1 MKDWEFAGLSF
12 GGWIVLMIWF
22 ISGGLITALLASHY
36 SETIRTIGEYAD
48 ASPAYWKVAV
58 AVLVC
63 VLIWIV
69 LAALLIKVG
78 RKSNAQIALE
88 QKQEN
93 DRILRKQL
101 IAIVIISAFITCSFN
116 SKYSILLNSPFWPY
130 IKYIFIFSSSSS
142 IFFD

>member
-78 RKSNAQIALE
+78 RKSIAAMLVVCVFFTFVCFILYLGVLTSMDNEKHKAWHEYHKQPSISSHNPSIQEVIDNLDSLE
-88 QKQEN
+88 
-93 DRILRKQL
+93 
-101 IAIVIISAFITCSFN
+101 
-116 SKYSILLNSPFWPY
+116 
-130 IKYIFIFSSSSS
+130 
-142 IFFD
+142 

>member
-12 GGWIVLMIWF
+12 GGWIVLMAWLF
-22 ISGGLITALLASHY
+22 FFFFITALLASHY

-78 RKSNAQIALE
+78 RKSIAAMLVVCVFFTFVCFILHLGVLTSMDNEKHKAWHEYHNKVSISPHDPSIQEVIDNLDSLE
-88 QKQEN
+88 
-93 DRILRKQL
+93 
-101 IAIVIISAFITCSFN
+101 
-116 SKYSILLNSPFWPY
+116 
-130 IKYIFIFSSSSS
+130 
-142 IFFD
+142 

>member
-22 ISGGLITALLASHY
+22 IFGGLITALLASHY

-78 RKSNAQIALE
+78 RKSIAAMLVVCVFFTFVCFILHLGVLTSMDNEKHKAWHEYHKQPSISSRNPAIQEVIDNLDSLE
-88 QKQEN
+88 
-93 DRILRKQL
+93 
-101 IAIVIISAFITCSFN
+101 
-116 SKYSILLNSPFWPY
+116 
-130 IKYIFIFSSSSS
+130 
-142 IFFD
+142 

>member
-12 GGWIVLMIWF
+12 GGWIVLMAWLF
-22 ISGGLITALLASHY
+22 FGGLITALLASHY

-78 RKSNAQIALE
+78 RKSIAAMLVVCVFFTFVCFIVHLSVLTEMDNKKHKAWHEYHDKVPISPHDPSIQEVIDNLDSLE
-88 QKQEN
+88 
-93 DRILRKQL
+93 
-101 IAIVIISAFITCSFN
+101 
-116 SKYSILLNSPFWPY
+116 
-130 IKYIFIFSSSSS
+130 
-142 IFFD
+142 

>member
-12 GGWIVLMIWF
+12 GGWIVLMVWLF
-22 ISGGLITALLASHY
+22 SGGLITALLASHY

-78 RKSNAQIALE
+78 RKSIAAMLVVCVFFTFVCFILHLGVLTSMDNEKHKAWHEYHKQPSISSHNPSIQEVIDNLDSLE
-88 QKQEN
+88 
-93 DRILRKQL
+93 L
-101 IAIVIISAFITCSFN
+101 
-116 SKYSILLNSPFWPY
+116 
-130 IKYIFIFSSSSS
+130 
-142 IFFD
+142 

>member
-12 GGWIVLMIWF
+12 GGWIVLMAWLF
-22 ISGGLITALLASHY
+22 SGGLITALLASHY

-58 AVLVC
+58 TVLVC

-78 RKSNAQIALE
+78 RKS
-88 QKQEN
+88 
-93 DRILRKQL
+93 
-101 IAIVIISAFITCSFN
+101 ISAMLVVCVFFTFVCFIASLTAQTVMDN
-116 SKYSILLNSPFWPY
+116 KKHEAWHEYHKQPSI
-130 IKYIFIFSSSSS
+130 SSHNKTVQEVIDSLE
-142 IFFD
+142 

>member
-22 ISGGLITALLASHY
+22 IFGGLITALLASHY

-78 RKSNAQIALE
+78 RKSIAAMLVVCVFFTFVCFILHLGVLTSMDNEKHKAWHEYHKQPSISSHNPSIQEVIDNLDSLE
-88 QKQEN
+88 
-93 DRILRKQL
+93 
-101 IAIVIISAFITCSFN
+101 
-116 SKYSILLNSPFWPY
+116 
-130 IKYIFIFSSSSS
+130 
-142 IFFD
+142 

>member
-78 RKSNAQIALE
+78 RKSIAAMLVVCVFFTFVCFILYLGVLTSMDNEKHKAWHEYHKQPSISSHNPSIQEVIDNLDSLE
-88 QKQEN
+88 
-93 DRILRKQL
+93 L
-101 IAIVIISAFITCSFN
+101 
-116 SKYSILLNSPFWPY
+116 
-130 IKYIFIFSSSSS
+130 
-142 IFFD
+142 

>member
-12 GGWIVLMIWF
+12 GGWIVLMAWLF
-22 ISGGLITALLASHY
+22 FGGLITALLASHY

-78 RKSNAQIALE
+78 RKSIAAMLVVCVFFTFVCFILHLGVLTSMDNEKHKAWHEYHKQPSISSRNPAIQEVIDNLDSLE
-88 QKQEN
+88 
-93 DRILRKQL
+93 L
-101 IAIVIISAFITCSFN
+101 
-116 SKYSILLNSPFWPY
+116 
-130 IKYIFIFSSSSS
+130 
-142 IFFD
+142 

>member
-22 ISGGLITALLASHY
+22 IFGGLITALLASHY

-78 RKSNAQIALE
+78 RKSIAAMLVVCVFFTFVCFILHLGVLTSMDNEKHKAWHEYHKQPSISPHDPSIQEVIDNLDSLE
-88 QKQEN
+88 
-93 DRILRKQL
+93 
-101 IAIVIISAFITCSFN
+101 
-116 SKYSILLNSPFWPY
+116 
-130 IKYIFIFSSSSS
+130 
-142 IFFD
+142 